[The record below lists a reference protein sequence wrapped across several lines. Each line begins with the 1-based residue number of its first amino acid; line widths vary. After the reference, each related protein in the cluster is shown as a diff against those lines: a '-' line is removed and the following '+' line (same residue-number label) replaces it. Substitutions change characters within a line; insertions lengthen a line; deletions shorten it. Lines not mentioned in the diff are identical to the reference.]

1 MDVKMTGWIND
12 RFLMEEIVKSV
23 DTVDRR
29 QLKGFIVRLEKDDE
43 GMVDYNC
50 LLDLVKQKDCF
61 QLGIERL
68 AIRLDRYLRDNLM
81 DYNQLLFR
89 IDDSQ

>member
-29 QLKGFIVRLEKDDE
+29 
-43 GMVDYNC
+43 
-50 LLDLVKQKDCF
+50 
-61 QLGIERL
+61 
-68 AIRLDRYLRDNLM
+68 
-81 DYNQLLFR
+81 
-89 IDDSQ
+89 